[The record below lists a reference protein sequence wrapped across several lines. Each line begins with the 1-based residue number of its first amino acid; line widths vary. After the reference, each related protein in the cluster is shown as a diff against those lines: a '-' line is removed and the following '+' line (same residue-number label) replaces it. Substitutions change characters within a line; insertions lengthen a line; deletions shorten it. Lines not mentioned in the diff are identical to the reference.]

1 MHLSS
6 PATVRNALVVLLSV
20 AAGCV
25 DAVSYLDLGHVFTA
39 NMTGNTV
46 LLGLSLGQADWQAAL
61 RSGVALVGFIIG
73 VGAGSVIASG
83 YGEREAV
90 WPITVTVTLAV
101 ELAVLAAFGL
111 GLYLAGGAA
120 HTLILLAA
128 LAMGLQ
134 STAVRRLG
142 IPGVATTYI
151 TGTLTSVI
159 ERAISRL
166 YLAIYS
172 VAMSDEGGERRSK
185 QAATPARGLVLP
197 ADVWFAYAIG
207 AVAAGALEFR
217 WSAGGLLPPVAI
229 VALVIGIAA
238 LRFRRQG
245 EGHERVPTEER
256 QPTDKEVR

>member
-73 VGAGSVIASG
+73 VAVGTVIAG
-83 YGEREAV
+83 RDREREAV

-101 ELAVLAAFGL
+101 ELAVLAAFAFGF
-111 GLYLAGGAA
+111 YLAGGAA

-159 ERAISRL
+159 EGAINRL
-166 YLAIYS
+166 YLAIS
-172 VAMSDEGGERRSK
+172 SSAVSDERGERLSK
-185 QAATPARGLVLP
+185 RATTSARGLVLP

-207 AVAAGALEFR
+207 AVTAGALELR
-217 WSAGGLLPPVAI
+217 WPQGGLLSPVAM
-229 VALVIGIAA
+229 VALVVVISAVG
-238 LRFRRQG
+238 FRSRG
-245 EGHERVPTEER
+245 EGHERGPAEER
-256 QPTDKEVR
+256 

>member
-1 MHLSS
+1 M
-6 PATVRNALVVLLSV
+6 LSV

-25 DAVSYLDLGHVFTA
+25 DAVSYLSLGHVFTA

-61 RSGVALVGFIIG
+61 RSGVALVAFIFG
-73 VGAGSVIASG
+73 VAVGTVIAG
-83 YGEREAV
+83 GDRERHAV
-90 WPITVTVTLAV
+90 WPITVTLTLAV
-101 ELAVLAAFGL
+101 ELAVLAAFAL
-111 GLYLAGGAA
+111 GFYLAGGAA

-159 ERAISRL
+159 EGAISRL
-166 YLAIYS
+166 YLVIYS
-172 VAMSDEGGERRSK
+172 SAMSGERGERRSK
-185 QAATPARGLVLP
+185 QATTSARGLVLP

-207 AVAAGALEFR
+207 AVTAGALEFR
-217 WSAGGLLPPVAI
+217 WSPGGPLPPVAV
-229 VALVIGIAA
+229 VALVVVVSAVQ
-238 LRFRRQG
+238 FRRRG
-245 EGHERVPTEER
+245 GGRERGPAEER

>member
-111 GLYLAGGAA
+111 GLYLAGGQR
-120 HTLILLAA
+120 TLSSSLLRSRWASRA
-128 LAMGLQ
+128 
-134 STAVRRLG
+134 
-142 IPGVATTYI
+142 PPCGVWA
-151 TGTLTSVI
+151 S
-159 ERAISRL
+159 
-166 YLAIYS
+166 
-172 VAMSDEGGERRSK
+172 
-185 QAATPARGLVLP
+185 PAWR
-197 ADVWFAYAIG
+197 
-207 AVAAGALEFR
+207 
-217 WSAGGLLPPVAI
+217 PP
-229 VALVIGIAA
+229 
-238 LRFRRQG
+238 
-245 EGHERVPTEER
+245 T
-256 QPTDKEVR
+256 